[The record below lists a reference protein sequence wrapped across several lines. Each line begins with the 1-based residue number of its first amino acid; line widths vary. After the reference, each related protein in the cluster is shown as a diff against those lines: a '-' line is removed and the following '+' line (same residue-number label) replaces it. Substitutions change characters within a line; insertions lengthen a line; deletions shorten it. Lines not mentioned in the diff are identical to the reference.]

1 MCSYDGQYFHF
12 ASGRNYIV
20 SLLSYSVPEWRNG
33 RRRGFKIPRLHGR
46 VSSSLTLGTIVIL
59 ANYYK
64 PKKLHVFYDFN
75 LPIIFLI
82 SMNSLLHYFL
92 LIIKNTLLQLGYYM
106 SAQFDGEEQKA
117 GALASVFFLLPKFFI
132 FFNH

>member
-1 MCSYDGQYFHF
+1 MSHNDGQYFHF
-12 ASGRNYIV
+12 ASGREYIV
-20 SLLSYSVPEWRNG
+20 SLLSYPVPEWRNG

-46 VSSSLTLGTIVIL
+46 VSSSLTLGTKVAL

-64 PKKLHVFYDFN
+64 QKKLHVFYDFN

-82 SMNSLLHYFL
+82 SINSLLHYFL
-92 LIIKNTLLQLGYYM
+92 LIIKNTLLIFFYT

-117 GALASVFFLLPKFFI
+117 GALASVFFL
-132 FFNH
+132 FN